1 MNADD
6 AYPYLVVKDTTTTGQ
21 PCFVATHPDL
31 DGCMASGWTPEEA
44 VRNLDDARG
53 LYLADLRARGLP
65 VPEPRPLSGVAAHA
79 S

>member
-31 DGCMASGWTPEEA
+31 DGCMTSGRTPDEA
-44 VRNLDDARG
+44 VRNLDDARE

-65 VPEPRPLSGVAAHA
+65 VPESRTPAANA